1 MECHLDPTGA
11 QVKNGGK
18 SNLRFGL
25 RYMKRKPAPLGM
37 FSLLLVFSFP
47 VHASDITLDS
57 SQTFQTIVG
66 WGHGGGI
73 LGGTTWPSA
82 MLDPA
87 VADPVNYQY
96 LDYLID
102 DLGLTA
108 SRTWEV
114 GPRVDGTGMDH
125 GDCDAIDWNLFQSD
139 TFSPA
144 DAKYLLYFQKRVI
157 AEGYQ
162 PSFYSSPGYPT
173 HASELKPWVM
183 NDPGERAQQ
192 MWASALY
199 LKKTYG
205 INIDYAVI
213 YNEPSIP
220 FTILADDA
228 KAVGARFIA
237 QGLDTRV
244 QYAEAV
250 APQPDW
256 NYITPVINDAD
267 LWASVGRI
275 SYHTYGTADPY
286 RTYLRDFAKAKGLTT
301 AQTEMGNPTF
311 DDLYSDLTLGGVS
324 YWEVAYSGNA
334 TLTPN
339 PGLTSFTPADHY
351 FRLRQLLHYVRPGAV
366 RIGATSNDPAIHAL
380 AFTAKG
386 ATTTVIENTSSSAQT
401 VTLNGVPPGVYGLSR
416 SAGKPFEE
424 VGLQTVGA
432 NGSLVLTNVPGGG
445 TVTTLYPYSGPN
457 HPPTIEVWGSNPGYL
472 VSPASSAKLSVT
484 ASDPELDPLTY
495 QWSVASQPAGAAAV
509 LGPPT
514 ATTCAVNGLTVA
526 GNYVFNVNV
535 SDGMNTT
542 SKQVYLVVYGD
553 APPPVLGQTG
563 FRIGAPYGLV
573 FGAPS
578 GTTHA
583 NIELPMSS
591 AILQVGI
598 SDIAN
603 SNFTGSG
610 QWSLVSQPLGAHVTL
625 SPTTYIY
632 VSIRAQVSGMT
643 VPGDYVFQ
651 VNVTN
656 PGHPDLTAQV
666 MCTVHPASSG
676 PIIGSVTCS
685 PATLTLPGSTSQLSA
700 VTSDLAGQ
708 LLRHWWAVKAA
719 PAGAHPDFD
728 HQGLATTNV
737 SNLVVPGT
745 YTFTLRAFDDVH
757 MATKDVTLS
766 VSSVR

>member
-1 MECHLDPTGA
+1 MTTPTKPVSQLKPG
-11 QVKNGGK
+11 
-18 SNLRFGL
+18 SLRI
-25 RYMKRKPAPLGM
+25 
-37 FSLLLVFSFP
+37 FSLLCGVWMLSLSL
-47 VHASDITLDS
+47 HAADVVLDS

-73 LGGTTWPSA
+73 LGFTAWPTA
-82 MLDPA
+82 MLDPS
-87 VADPVNYQY
+87 VADPVSYQY

-102 DLGLTA
+102 DTGLTG

-139 TFSPA
+139 TFSAA
-144 DAKYLLYFQKRVI
+144 DAKYLLYFQNRII

-162 PSFYSSPGYPT
+162 PSFYSSPSYPS
-173 HASELKPWVM
+173 HATGVRPWVM
-183 NDPGERAQQ
+183 NHPGERAQQ
-192 MWASALY
+192 IWASALY

-205 INIDYAVI
+205 ININYAVI

-228 KAVGARFIA
+228 KALGPRFAA
-237 QGLDTRV
+237 QGLSTRV

-250 APQPDW
+250 APQTDW
-256 NYITPVINDAD
+256 NYITPVLNDAD
-267 LWASVGRI
+267 LWPWVGRI

-286 RTYLRDFAKAKGLTT
+286 RTYLRDFAKSKGLTT

-339 PGLTSFTPADHY
+339 PGLTSFTPAAHY

-366 RIGATSNDPAIHAL
+366 RISALSNDPAIHVL
-380 AFTAKG
+380 AFTANG
-386 ATTTVIENTSSSAQT
+386 ATTTVIENTAASVQT
-401 VTLNGVPPGVYGLSR
+401 VTLNGLPPGVYGLSQ
-416 SAGKPFEE
+416 SAGKPFQEL
-424 VGLQTVGA
+424 GLHTVGA
-432 NGSLVLTNVPGGG
+432 NGSLILNNVPGGSN
-445 TVTTLYPYSGPN
+445 VATLYPYSGPN

-472 VSPASSAKLSVT
+472 VAPASTTTLSVT
-484 ASDPELDPLTY
+484 ACDPELDPLTY
-495 QWSVASQPAGAAAV
+495 QWSVTSQPAGANATIAA
-509 LGPPT
+509 PT
-514 ATTCAVNGLTVA
+514 AVNSAVSGLTVA
-526 GNYVFNVNV
+526 GNYVFNVDV
-535 SDGMNTT
+535 HDGVNTS
-542 SKQVYLVVYGD
+542 SKKVYLIVY
-553 APPPVLGQTG
+553 ATTPPPILGQTG

-573 FGAPS
+573 FGPPS

-583 NIELPMSS
+583 NIELPTSS

-603 SNFTGSG
+603 SNFNGRG
-610 QWSLVSQPLGAHVTL
+610 QWSVVSQPAGAHVTL
-625 SPTTYIY
+625 GNTIYIY

-666 MCTVHPASSG
+666 ICTVNPASSG
-676 PIIGSVTCS
+676 PVISSATCS
-685 PATLTLPGSTSQLSA
+685 PAILTLPASTIQLSA
-700 VTSDLAGQ
+700 VTNDPAGQ
-708 LLRHWWAVKAA
+708 LLRHWWAVKSA
-719 PAGAHPDFD
+719 PAGAHPVFE
-728 HQGLATTNV
+728 HQGLATTIV
-737 SNLVVPGT
+737 SNLVLPGT
-745 YTFTLRAFDDVH
+745 YTFTLRAFDDIH
-757 MATKDVTLS
+757 MTAKDVTLTVNS
-766 VSSVR
+766 GPGVR

>member
-1 MECHLDPTGA
+1 
-11 QVKNGGK
+11 
-18 SNLRFGL
+18 
-25 RYMKRKPAPLGM
+25 MKRKPRQ
-37 FSLLLVFSFP
+37 FEFFLLVWLVGMLAVP
-47 VHASDITLDS
+47 LPAADVVLDP

-73 LGGTTWPSA
+73 LGATEGPTA
-82 MLDPA
+82 MLDPSIA
-87 VADPVNYQY
+87 EAVNYQY

-102 DLGLTA
+102 DVGLTG

-114 GPRVDGTGMDH
+114 GPRMDGTGMDH
-125 GDCDAIDWNLFQSD
+125 GDCDVIDWNLFQSD
-139 TFSPA
+139 TFSPT
-144 DAKYLLYFQKRVI
+144 DAKYLLYFQKRI
-157 AEGYQ
+157 MAEGYQ

-183 NDPGERAQQ
+183 NHPGERAQQ

-205 INIDYAVI
+205 IDIKYAVLW
-213 YNEPSIP
+213 NEPSIALA
-220 FTILADDA
+220 ILVDDA
-228 KAVGARFIA
+228 KAVGPRFIA

-256 NYITPVINDAD
+256 NYITPVLNDAD

-286 RTYLRDFAKAKGLTT
+286 RTYLRDFAKSKGITT

-324 YWEVAYSGNA
+324 YWEVAFSGNA

-339 PGLTSFTPADHY
+339 PGLTSFTPAAHY

-366 RIGATSNDPAIHAL
+366 RIGATSNDPTIHVL

-386 ATTTVIENTSSSAQT
+386 AMTAVVENTSATAQT

-424 VGLQTVGA
+424 IGLQTVGA
-432 NGSLVLTNVPGGG
+432 NGSMVLTNFPGGG
-445 TVTTLYPYSGPN
+445 TVTTLYPYSGSN
-457 HPPTIEVWGSNPGYL
+457 QPPTIEVCGSNPGYL
-472 VSPASSAKLSVT
+472 VAPASTAKLSVT

-495 QWSVASQPAGAAAV
+495 EWSVTSQPAGAEAILATPAA
-509 LGPPT
+509 
-514 ATTCAVNGLTVA
+514 ATCAVSGLTVP
-526 GNYVFNVNV
+526 GNYVFNVDV
-535 SDGMNTT
+535 HDGVNTS
-542 SKQVYLVVYGD
+542 SKKVYLVAYAD
-553 APPPVLGQTG
+553 NPPPVLGQTG

-591 AILQVGI
+591 AVLQVGI

-603 SNFTGSG
+603 SNFTGRG

-676 PIIGSVTCS
+676 PIIGSATCS
-685 PATLTLPGSTSQLSA
+685 PATLTLPGSTSHLSA
-700 VTSDLAGQ
+700 VTSDPAGQ
-708 LLRHWWAVKAA
+708 LLRHWWAVKMA
-719 PAGAHPDFD
+719 PVGARPTFD
-728 HQGLATTNV
+728 HQGLANTSV
-737 SNLVVPGT
+737 GNLVLPGT
-745 YTFTLRAFDDVH
+745 YILTLRAFDDIH
-757 MATKDVTLS
+757 MTTKDVTLT
-766 VSSVR
+766 VSPSSGGQ